1 MGRQQKK
8 IKYVNNIPVKLYKLS
23 TCSHCKSL
31 KKFLEEHRV
40 EFEYVDIDLLEKKE
54 RKATMK
60 DLRLINPRGTLPTI
74 QIGDQVVVGF
84 KEDEIKEALGK

>member
-1 MGRQQKK
+1 M
-8 IKYVNNIPVKLYKLS
+8 NNLPVKLYKLS

-31 KKFLEEHRV
+31 KKFLEESKV
-40 EFEYVDIDLLEKKE
+40 EFEFIDIDLLEKKE

-60 DLRLINPRGTLPTI
+60 ALRLINPKGTLPTI
-74 QIGDQVVVGF
+74 QIGNQVVVGF

>member
-1 MGRQQKK
+1 M
-8 IKYVNNIPVKLYKLS
+8 NNIPIKLYKLS
-23 TCSHCKSL
+23 TCIHCNSL
-31 KKFLEEHRV
+31 KKFLEERKV
-40 EFEYVDIDLLEKKE
+40 EFEFIDIDLLEKKE

-60 DLRLINPRGTLPTI
+60 DLRLINPKGSLPTI